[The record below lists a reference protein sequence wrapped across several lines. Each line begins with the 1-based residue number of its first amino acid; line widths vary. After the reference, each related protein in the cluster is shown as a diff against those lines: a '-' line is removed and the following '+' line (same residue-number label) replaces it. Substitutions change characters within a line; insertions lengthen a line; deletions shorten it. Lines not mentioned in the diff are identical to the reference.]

1 MEQEKDNAQAS
12 SDWDDIRSEIQNMI
26 KTLKSA
32 EEERKEAL
40 SHLSDD
46 LEKTRR
52 ELEEIDKDPERK
64 AAFERM
70 LKTTTVEALTSK
82 QNPMCDA

>member
-1 MEQEKDNAQAS
+1 MEQEKDNEQAS
-12 SDWDDIRSEIQNMI
+12 WDDVRSELHDLI

-40 SHLSDD
+40 SRLSDD

-64 AAFERM
+64 AAFEEM

>member
-1 MEQEKDNAQAS
+1 MEQEKGNEQAS
-12 SDWDDIRSEIQNMI
+12 WDDVRSELQDLI

-40 SHLSDD
+40 SRLSDD

-64 AAFERM
+64 VAFEQM

-82 QNPMCDA
+82 QNPMCGV

>member
-1 MEQEKDNAQAS
+1 MEQEKDNEQAS
-12 SDWDDIRSEIQNMI
+12 WDDVRSELQDLI

-40 SHLSDD
+40 SRLSDD

-52 ELEEIDKDPERK
+52 QLQR
-64 AAFERM
+64 
-70 LKTTTVEALTSK
+70 
-82 QNPMCDA
+82 

>member
-1 MEQEKDNAQAS
+1 MEQDKDNEQAS
-12 SDWDDIRSEIQNMI
+12 WDDVRSELQDLI

-40 SHLSDD
+40 SRLSDD

-52 ELEEIDKDPERK
+52 ELEEIDKDPESK
-64 AAFERM
+64 AAFEEM
-70 LKTTTVEALTSK
+70 LKTTTVSDLIPK
-82 QNPMCDA
+82 QNPED

>member
-1 MEQEKDNAQAS
+1 MKQEKDNEQAS
-12 SDWDDIRSEIQNMI
+12 WDDVRSELQDLI

-40 SHLSDD
+40 SRLSDD

-52 ELEEIDKDPERK
+52 ELEEIDKDP
-64 AAFERM
+64 
-70 LKTTTVEALTSK
+70 
-82 QNPMCDA
+82 

>member
-1 MEQEKDNAQAS
+1 MEQEKGNEQAS
-12 SDWDDIRSEIQNMI
+12 WDDVRSELQDLI

-40 SHLSDD
+40 SRLSDD

-64 AAFERM
+64 AAFEQM

-82 QNPMCDA
+82 QNPMCDV

>member
-1 MEQEKDNAQAS
+1 MEQDKDNEQAS
-12 SDWDDIRSEIQNMI
+12 WDDVRSELQDLI

>member
-1 MEQEKDNAQAS
+1 MEHEKENEQAS
-12 SDWDDIRSEIQNMI
+12 WDDVRSELQNLI

-32 EEERKEAL
+32 DEERKEAL
-40 SHLSDD
+40 SRLSDD
-46 LEKTRR
+46 LEKTRQ

-64 AAFERM
+64 VAFEQM

-82 QNPMCDA
+82 QNLED

>member
-1 MEQEKDNAQAS
+1 MEREKDNEQAS
-12 SDWDDIRSEIQNMI
+12 WDDVRSELQDLI
-26 KTLKSA
+26 KTFKSA

>member
-1 MEQEKDNAQAS
+1 MEQEKDNEQAS
-12 SDWDDIRSEIQNMI
+12 WDDVRSELQDLI

-40 SHLSDD
+40 SRLSDD

-64 AAFERM
+64 VAFEQM

-82 QNPMCDA
+82 QNPMCGV

>member
-1 MEQEKDNAQAS
+1 MEQDKDNEQAS
-12 SDWDDIRSEIQNMI
+12 WDDVRSELQDLI

-40 SHLSDD
+40 SRLSDD

-70 LKTTTVEALTSK
+70 LKTTTVETLTSK
-82 QNPMCDA
+82 QNLED